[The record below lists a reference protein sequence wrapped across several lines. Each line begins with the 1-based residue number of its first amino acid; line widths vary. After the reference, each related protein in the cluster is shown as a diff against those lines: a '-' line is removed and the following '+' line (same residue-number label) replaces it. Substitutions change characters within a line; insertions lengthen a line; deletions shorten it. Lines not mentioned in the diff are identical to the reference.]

1 MKINYNDTLQ
11 KRMLNWIY
19 YDGNMNPFYSCII
32 SYLIEVGGY
41 KLSKDGS
48 EYEQI
53 RKLEII
59 LKTNPK
65 IFKEILKTLIQNGF
79 LKDLSFRY
87 EYSNKFYK
95 TRGDENQ
102 FSILKFKI
110 IDGKPYVYD
119 LITSRENRKYVEIK
133 QINSIDVNEI
143 ITLLKNDGYNDEEI
157 EVLIQHKEILQVY
170 GLDASS
176 YNITLLYN
184 NNLINMQLDDPNIRL
199 DFSIFFKEH
208 SKSNLLDKTNFN
220 LNQESIKNNVS
231 YGYDSNLKLLS
242 LMHGLC
248 KSQKDLSLFEDIC
261 SKNVELLGNGSNTD
275 TNIDWM
281 FMSSFFLLNQEEKN
295 TLPDYLYLDLAR
307 KLKLVNPRGAM
318 CIFLDENNEETS
330 YANSVNQS
338 NYGCNDYI
346 VTNGSFDC
354 KMLFHAIRNAL
365 AHSSYEVIDKNYI
378 RIYGY
383 NDENIMNCNFKI
395 QKNMII
401 EFINKLS
408 NYNNFGDIFPICTLE
423 NPNYNNDP
431 IQTREDLRS
440 YLENIVISD
449 INDVKY
455 HDLDTLKKLQM
466 YASYLSKKENTDI
479 NQNVD
484 YKLLEMFE
492 YDYERK
498 IYYLKIQLQN
508 PMTRKTKL
516 IDSVAKSQLKYFMDY
531 KLETQKLSET
541 QISKIIDNIGQ
552 ISDTFYNHSAVNQHE
567 IITELIRNELNPSR
581 NISMIIEDI
590 VKISSKSDGAI
601 MDMLNE
607 TSTKYID
614 YDKVIKATII
624 AYLNNILLYNY
635 NEKKVDSNG
644 LNFSNMKLN
653 LQKELDNKKKF
664 RKDQR
669 NRKTNIKEK
678 IKDTDGNIVLSKIKY
693 YNDMLNNPKLSDEQ
707 KKQLQCELSLYEE
720 IFNKGM
726 QNEEIFNEIQK
737 CDINI
742 EKVNEEI
749 TMINTNPHKYVLKH
763 LRNSLAH
770 GNIFFSDTI
779 DLNDVGDLEI
789 TFIDYYPDTADE
801 SFKGTIKFRELLI
814 TLSDETF
821 INSLFSKINEPI
833 IDSQQKKN

>member
-1 MKINYNDTLQ
+1 MEINYNDRLQ
-11 KRMLNWIY
+11 IRMLNWIY
-19 YDGNMNPFYSCII
+19 YGDNMNPFYSCVI
-32 SYLIEVGGY
+32 SYLIEIGGY

-53 RKLEII
+53 KKLENI

-65 IFKEILKTLIQNGF
+65 IFKEILKTITQNGF

-95 TRGDENQ
+95 NRGYENH

-110 IDGKPYVYD
+110 IDGKLYAYD

-133 QINSIDVNEI
+133 QINNMDVIEL
-143 ITLLKNDGYNDEEI
+143 ITLLKNDGYTDEEA
-157 EVLIQHKEILQVY
+157 EVLIQHKEVLQAY
-170 GLDASS
+170 GIDSKS
-176 YNITLLYN
+176 YNITLLN
-184 NNLINMQLDDPNIRL
+184 DNNLINMQLDDPNIML

-220 LNQESIKNNVS
+220 LNIESSDTNIS

-248 KSQKDLSLFEDIC
+248 KSQKDLSLFEGIYK
-261 SKNVELLGNGSNTD
+261 KNVELLGNGGNTD

-318 CIFLDENNEETS
+318 CIFMDENNEETS
-330 YANSVNQS
+330 YANDVNCS

-346 VTNGSFDC
+346 FTDGNLDC

-378 RIYGY
+378 RIYGD
-383 NDENIMNCNFKI
+383 NDENVMNCNFKI

-408 NYNNFGDIFPICTLE
+408 NYNAFGNIFPICTLE
-423 NPNYNNDP
+423 NPNYDNAP
-431 IQTREDLRS
+431 IQTKEDLKS
-440 YLENIVISD
+440 YLESIVVSD
-449 INDVKY
+449 ITDVKY

-466 YASYLSKKENTDI
+466 YASYLAQKDNTYI
-479 NQNVD
+479 NENVD
-484 YKLLEMFE
+484 YKMLEMFE

-498 IYYLKIQLQN
+498 IYYLKMQLKMQLQN

-531 KLETQKLSET
+531 KLEEQKLSES
-541 QISKIIDNIGQ
+541 QISKIIDHIGQ
-552 ISDTFYNHSAVNQHE
+552 IADTFYNHSAVNQHE

-590 VKISSKSDGAI
+590 VKTSSKSDGAI
-601 MDMLNE
+601 MDMLND

-614 YDKVIKATII
+614 YDKVIKATVIS
-624 AYLNNILLYNY
+624 YLNNILLYNY
-635 NEKKVDSNG
+635 NEKKVDLSGLDFSGLKIDVDFEDLISKKNKRIDDLKRENRNIYKSNK
-644 LNFSNMKLN
+644 NMKKRLGDITIQLERVTDEN
-653 LQKELDNKKKF
+653 QKARLTEEKQRLEAILSQDDGSRQEKNSIEMTALQEDLEDLKNRRVDNSYILD
-664 RKDQR
+664 
-669 NRKTNIKEK
+669 
-678 IKDTDGNIVLSKIKY
+678 
-693 YNDMLNNPKLSDEQ
+693 
-707 KKQLQCELSLYEE
+707 
-720 IFNKGM
+720 
-726 QNEEIFNEIQK
+726 
-737 CDINI
+737 
-742 EKVNEEI
+742 
-749 TMINTNPHKYVLKH
+749 H

-779 DLNDVGDLEI
+779 NLNDIGDLEI
-789 TFIDYYPDTADE
+789 TFIDYYPDTTDE
-801 SFKGTIKFRELLI
+801 SFKGTIKFRELLT
-814 TLSDETF
+814 TLSDEKF
-821 INSLFSKINEPI
+821 IDSLFSKINERT
-833 IDSQQKKN
+833 IDNQPKKSG

>member
-1 MKINYNDTLQ
+1 MEINYNDRLQ
-11 KRMLNWIY
+11 IRMLNWIY
-19 YDGNMNPFYSCII
+19 YGDNMNPFYSCVI
-32 SYLIEVGGY
+32 SYLIEIGGY

-53 RKLEII
+53 KKLENI

-65 IFKEILKTLIQNGF
+65 IFKEILKTITQNGF

-95 TRGDENQ
+95 NRGYENH

-110 IDGKPYVYD
+110 IDGKLYAYD

-133 QINSIDVNEI
+133 QINNMDVIEL
-143 ITLLKNDGYNDEEI
+143 ITLLKNDGYTDEEA
-157 EVLIQHKEILQVY
+157 EVLIQHKEVLQAY
-170 GLDASS
+170 GIDSKS
-176 YNITLLYN
+176 YNITLLN
-184 NNLINMQLDDPNIRL
+184 DNNLINMQLDDPNIML

-220 LNQESIKNNVS
+220 LNIESSDTNIS

-248 KSQKDLSLFEDIC
+248 KSQKDLSLFEGIYK
-261 SKNVELLGNGSNTD
+261 KNVELLGNGGNTD

-318 CIFLDENNEETS
+318 CIFMDENNEETS
-330 YANSVNQS
+330 YANDVNCS

-346 VTNGSFDC
+346 FTDGNLDC

-383 NDENIMNCNFKI
+383 NDENVMNCNFKI

-408 NYNNFGDIFPICTLE
+408 NYNAFGNIFPICTLE
-423 NPNYNNDP
+423 NPNYDNAP
-431 IQTREDLRS
+431 IQTKEDLKS
-440 YLENIVISD
+440 YLESIVVSD
-449 INDVKY
+449 ITDVKY

-466 YASYLSKKENTDI
+466 YASYLAQKDNTYI
-479 NQNVD
+479 NENVD
-484 YKLLEMFE
+484 YKMLEMFE

-498 IYYLKIQLQN
+498 IYYLKMQLKMQLQN

-516 IDSVAKSQLKYFMDY
+516 IDSVAKSQLKYFMNY
-531 KLETQKLSET
+531 KLEEQKLSES
-541 QISKIIDNIGQ
+541 QISKIIDHIGQ
-552 ISDTFYNHSAVNQHE
+552 IADTFYNHSAVNQHE

-590 VKISSKSDGAI
+590 VKTSSKSDGAI
-601 MDMLNE
+601 MDMLND

-614 YDKVIKATII
+614 YDKVIKATVIS
-624 AYLNNILLYNY
+624 YLNNILLYNY
-635 NEKKVDSNG
+635 NEKKVDLSGLDFSGLKIDVDFEDLISKKNKRIDDLKRENRNIYKSNK
-644 LNFSNMKLN
+644 NMKKRLGDITIQLERVTDEN
-653 LQKELDNKKKF
+653 QKARLTEEKQRLEAILSQDDGSRQEKNSIEMTALQEDLEDLKNRRVDNSYILD
-664 RKDQR
+664 
-669 NRKTNIKEK
+669 
-678 IKDTDGNIVLSKIKY
+678 
-693 YNDMLNNPKLSDEQ
+693 
-707 KKQLQCELSLYEE
+707 
-720 IFNKGM
+720 
-726 QNEEIFNEIQK
+726 
-737 CDINI
+737 
-742 EKVNEEI
+742 
-749 TMINTNPHKYVLKH
+749 H

-779 DLNDVGDLEI
+779 NLNDIGDLEI
-789 TFIDYYPDTADE
+789 TFIDYYPDTTDE
-801 SFKGTIKFRELLI
+801 SFKGTIKFRELLT
-814 TLSDETF
+814 TLSDEKF
-821 INSLFSKINEPI
+821 IDSLFSKINERT
-833 IDSQQKKN
+833 IDNQPKKSG

>member
-1 MKINYNDTLQ
+1 MEINYNDTLQ

-19 YDGNMNPFYSCII
+19 YGDNMNPFYSCVI
-32 SYLIEVGGY
+32 SYLIEIGGY

-53 RKLEII
+53 KKLENI

-65 IFKEILKTLIQNGF
+65 IFKEILKTLTQNGF
-79 LKDLSFRY
+79 LEDLSFRY

-95 TRGDENQ
+95 NRGDENY

-110 IDGKPYVYD
+110 IDGKLYAYD

-133 QINSIDVNEI
+133 QINNIDVNEL
-143 ITLLKNDGYNDEEI
+143 ITLLKNDGYTDEEA
-157 EVLIQHKEILQVY
+157 EVLIQHKEVLQAY
-170 GLDASS
+170 GIDSKS
-176 YNITLLYN
+176 YNITLLN
-184 NNLINMQLDDPNIRL
+184 NNDLINMQLDDPNIRL
-199 DFSIFFKEH
+199 DFSVFFKEH

-220 LNQESIKNNVS
+220 LNIESSDNNIS

-248 KSQKDLSLFEDIC
+248 KSKKDLSLFESIYK
-261 SKNVELLGNGSNTD
+261 KNVELLGNGGNTD

-318 CIFLDENNEETS
+318 CIFMDENNEETS
-330 YANSVNQS
+330 YANDVNRT

-346 VTNGSFDC
+346 ITDGNLDC

-383 NDENIMNCNFKI
+383 NDENVMNCNFKI

-408 NYNNFGDIFPICTLE
+408 NYNAFGNIFPICTLE
-423 NPNYNNDP
+423 NPNYDNAP
-431 IQTREDLRS
+431 IQTKEDLKS
-440 YLENIVISD
+440 YLESIVVSD
-449 INDVKY
+449 ITDVKY

-466 YASYLSKKENTDI
+466 YASYLAQKENTDI
-479 NQNVD
+479 NENVD
-484 YKLLEMFE
+484 YKMLEMFE

-498 IYYLKIQLQN
+498 IYYLKMQLQN
-508 PMTRKTKL
+508 PMTRKAKI
-516 IDSVAKSQLKYFMDY
+516 IDSVAKSQLKFFMDY
-531 KLETQKLSET
+531 KLEEQKLSEL
-541 QISKIIDNIGQ
+541 QISKIIDHIGQ

-590 VKISSKSDGAI
+590 VRTSSKSDGAI
-601 MDMLNE
+601 MDMLND

-614 YDKVIKATII
+614 YDKVIKATVIS
-624 AYLNNILLYNY
+624 YLNNILLYNY
-635 NEKKVDSNG
+635 NEKKVDLSGLDFSGLKIDVDFEDLISKKNKRIVDLKRENRNIYKSNK
-644 LNFSNMKLN
+644 NMKKRLGDIIIQLERVN
-653 LQKELDNKKKF
+653 DENQKARLTEEKHRLETILSQDDGFRQEKNSIEMTALQEDLEDLKNRRVDNSY
-664 RKDQR
+664 
-669 NRKTNIKEK
+669 ILE
-678 IKDTDGNIVLSKIKY
+678 
-693 YNDMLNNPKLSDEQ
+693 
-707 KKQLQCELSLYEE
+707 
-720 IFNKGM
+720 
-726 QNEEIFNEIQK
+726 
-737 CDINI
+737 
-742 EKVNEEI
+742 
-749 TMINTNPHKYVLKH
+749 H

-779 DLNDVGDLEI
+779 NLNDIGALEI
-789 TFIDYYPDTADE
+789 TFIDYYPDTTDE
-801 SFKGTIKFRELLI
+801 SFKGTIKFRELLT
-814 TLSDETF
+814 TLSDEKF
-821 INSLFSKINEPI
+821 INSLFSKINERT
-833 IDSQQKKN
+833 IDNKPKKS

>member
-1 MKINYNDTLQ
+1 MEINYNDRLQ
-11 KRMLNWIY
+11 IRMLNWIY
-19 YDGNMNPFYSCII
+19 YGDNMNPFYSCVI
-32 SYLIEVGGY
+32 SYLIEIGGY

-53 RKLEII
+53 KKLENI

-65 IFKEILKTLIQNGF
+65 IFKEILKTITQNGF

-95 TRGDENQ
+95 NRGYENH

-110 IDGKPYVYD
+110 IDGKLYAYD

-133 QINSIDVNEI
+133 QINNMDVIEL
-143 ITLLKNDGYNDEEI
+143 ITLLKNDGYTDEEA
-157 EVLIQHKEILQVY
+157 EVLIQHKEVLQAY
-170 GLDASS
+170 GIDSKS
-176 YNITLLYN
+176 YNITLLN
-184 NNLINMQLDDPNIRL
+184 DNNLINMQLDDPNIML

-220 LNQESIKNNVS
+220 LNIESSDTNIS

-248 KSQKDLSLFEDIC
+248 KSQKDLSLFEGIYK
-261 SKNVELLGNGSNTD
+261 KNVELLGNGGNTD

-318 CIFLDENNEETS
+318 CIFMDENNEETS
-330 YANSVNQS
+330 YANDVNCS

-346 VTNGSFDC
+346 FTDGNLDC

-383 NDENIMNCNFKI
+383 NDENVMNCNFKI

-408 NYNNFGDIFPICTLE
+408 NYNAFGNIFPICTLE
-423 NPNYNNDP
+423 NPNYDNAP
-431 IQTREDLRS
+431 IQTKEDLKS
-440 YLENIVISD
+440 YLESIVVSD
-449 INDVKY
+449 ITDVKY

-466 YASYLSKKENTDI
+466 YASYLAQKDNTYI
-479 NQNVD
+479 NENVD
-484 YKLLEMFE
+484 YKMLEMFE

-498 IYYLKIQLQN
+498 IYYLKMQLKMQLQN

-531 KLETQKLSET
+531 KLEEQKLSES
-541 QISKIIDNIGQ
+541 QISKIIDHIGQ
-552 ISDTFYNHSAVNQHE
+552 IADTFYNHSAVNQHE

-590 VKISSKSDGAI
+590 VKTSSKSDGAI
-601 MDMLNE
+601 MDMLND

-614 YDKVIKATII
+614 YDKVIKATVIS
-624 AYLNNILLYNY
+624 YLNNILLYNY
-635 NEKKVDSNG
+635 NEKKVDLSGLDFSGLKIDVDFEDLISKKNKRIDDLKRENRNIYKSNK
-644 LNFSNMKLN
+644 NMKKRLGDITIQLERVTDEN
-653 LQKELDNKKKF
+653 QKARLTEEKQRLEAILSQDDGSRQEKNSIEMTALQEDLEDLKNRRVDNSYILD
-664 RKDQR
+664 
-669 NRKTNIKEK
+669 
-678 IKDTDGNIVLSKIKY
+678 
-693 YNDMLNNPKLSDEQ
+693 
-707 KKQLQCELSLYEE
+707 
-720 IFNKGM
+720 
-726 QNEEIFNEIQK
+726 
-737 CDINI
+737 
-742 EKVNEEI
+742 
-749 TMINTNPHKYVLKH
+749 H

-779 DLNDVGDLEI
+779 NLNDIGDLEI
-789 TFIDYYPDTADE
+789 TFIDYYPDTTDE
-801 SFKGTIKFRELLI
+801 SFKGTIKFRELLT
-814 TLSDETF
+814 TLSDEKF
-821 INSLFSKINEPI
+821 IDSLFSKINERT
-833 IDSQQKKN
+833 IDNQPKKSG

>member
-1 MKINYNDTLQ
+1 MTINYNDTLQ

-19 YDGNMNPFYSCII
+19 YGDNMNPFYSCVI
-32 SYLIEVGGY
+32 SYLIEIGGY

-53 RKLEII
+53 KKLENI
-59 LKTNPK
+59 LKTNSK
-65 IFKEILKTLIQNGF
+65 IFKEILKTLTQNGF
-79 LKDLSFRY
+79 LEDLSFRY

-95 TRGDENQ
+95 NRGGENY

-110 IDGKPYVYD
+110 IDGKLYAYD
-119 LITSRENRKYVEIK
+119 LITSKENRKYVEIK
-133 QINSIDVNEI
+133 KINNIDVNEL
-143 ITLLKNDGYNDEEI
+143 ITLLKNDGYTDEEAEI
-157 EVLIQHKEILQVY
+157 LIQHKEVLHAY
-170 GLDASS
+170 GIDSKS
-176 YNITLLYN
+176 YNITLLN
-184 NNLINMQLDDPNIRL
+184 NNDLINMQLDDPNIRL

-220 LNQESIKNNVS
+220 LNIGSSDINVS

-248 KSQKDLSLFEDIC
+248 KSQKDLSLFESIYK
-261 SKNVELLGNGSNTD
+261 KNVELLGNGGNTD

-318 CIFLDENNEETS
+318 CIFMDENNEETS
-330 YANSVNQS
+330 YANDVNQS

-346 VTNGSFDC
+346 FTDGNLDC

-383 NDENIMNCNFKI
+383 NDENVMNCNFKI

-408 NYNNFGDIFPICTLE
+408 NYNAFGNIFPICTLE
-423 NPNYNNDP
+423 SPNYDNAP
-431 IQTREDLRS
+431 IQTKEALKS
-440 YLENIVISD
+440 YLESIVVSD
-449 INDVKY
+449 ITDVKY

-466 YASYLSKKENTDI
+466 YASYLAQKENTDI
-479 NQNVD
+479 NENVD
-484 YKLLEMFE
+484 YKMLEMFE

-498 IYYLKIQLQN
+498 IYYLKMQLQN

-516 IDSVAKSQLKYFMDY
+516 IDSVAKSQLKFFMDY
-531 KLETQKLSET
+531 KLEEQKLSES
-541 QISKIIDNIGQ
+541 QISKIIDHIGQ

-590 VKISSKSDGAI
+590 VRTSSKSEGSI
-601 MDMLNE
+601 MDMLND

-614 YDKVIKATII
+614 YDKVIKATVIS
-624 AYLNNILLYNY
+624 YLNNILLYNY
-635 NEKKVDSNG
+635 NEKKVDLSGLDFSGLKIDVDFEDLISKKNKRIDDLKRENRNVYKSNK
-644 LNFSNMKLN
+644 NMKKRLGDITMQLERVADDN
-653 LQKELDNKKKF
+653 QKARLIEEKQRLETILSQDDGSRQEKNSIEMTALQEDLEDLK
-664 RKDQR
+664 
-669 NRKTNIKEK
+669 NRKVDNSYILE
-678 IKDTDGNIVLSKIKY
+678 
-693 YNDMLNNPKLSDEQ
+693 
-707 KKQLQCELSLYEE
+707 
-720 IFNKGM
+720 
-726 QNEEIFNEIQK
+726 
-737 CDINI
+737 
-742 EKVNEEI
+742 
-749 TMINTNPHKYVLKH
+749 H

-779 DLNDVGDLEI
+779 NINDIGDLEI
-789 TFIDYYPDTADE
+789 TFIDYYPDTTDE
-801 SFKGTIKFRELLI
+801 SFKGTIKFIELLT
-814 TLSDETF
+814 TLSDENF
-821 INSLFSKINEPI
+821 INSLFTKINERT
-833 IDSQQKKN
+833 IDNQPKKN